1 MSFRPAELNTSL
13 TSKLLE
19 AVGSLLVVAGTVM
32 ASLGMPVMFFPF
44 MIGNLCWMIFSG
56 LHGFRYMFML
66 NMLLFLVNL
75 FGAARTF
82 A

>member
-1 MSFRPAELNTSL
+1 
-13 TSKLLE
+13 
-19 AVGSLLVVAGTVM
+19 M

-66 NMLLFLVNL
+66 NTLLFLVNL

>member
-1 MSFRPAELNTSL
+1 
-13 TSKLLE
+13 
-19 AVGSLLVVAGTVM
+19 
-32 ASLGMPVMFFPF
+32 
-44 MIGNLCWMIFSG
+44 

-66 NMLLFLVNL
+66 NTLLFLVNL